1 MRHTY
6 LVCYDISD
14 DVRRSRVLKT
24 MKGFGDHLQYSV
36 FECQLNA
43 TDLARCRHAL
53 SQAIHHNNDQGAV
66 RSHRQSVMPVP
77 ACAFTPIAL
86 ALSRESRGHA
96 VSTLPS
102 SERRSPAAAPRRT
115 DWCSWPLTSR
125 DAPTAAT
132 PD

>member
-43 TDLARCRHAL
+43 TDLARCGHNADTCRFRHA
-53 SQAIHHNNDQGAV
+53 
-66 RSHRQSVMPVP
+66 RQSHWRSAP
-77 ACAFTPIAL
+77 
-86 ALSRESRGHA
+86 SRAGTRFRLCL
-96 VSTLPS
+96 LPS
-102 SERRSPAAAPRRT
+102 AARRLPR
-115 DWCSWPLTSR
+115 L
-125 DAPTAAT
+125 AGPTGAHGL
-132 PD
+132 